1 MARRKIVALMINDA
15 GLGDDYQGGLRR
27 GVEQSCL
34 ERDIDLW
41 VYAGRTD
48 WTPSGMAQR
57 QVYELVD
64 PSRIDGIVVAAGCI
78 ASHAPL
84 EQVLGGIRRRCPVP
98 LCAVGQCCPGVPSIL
113 VDNVSGAAR
122 MVDHLVR
129 DHGCR
134 RLAYVAGPPEHEE
147 SEQRLRGTRD
157 ALGRHGLDLDPAAI
171 GHGDFLAHTGREV
184 VAEFL
189 RRRTP
194 FDAIITAN
202 DDMAVGAL
210 EVLRACGIGC
220 PEQVAVAGFDDAAQ
234 GRFSQPALTT
244 IRQPVARL
252 GAAAVARLVQMWEG
266 HGVPSCLELDTELVI
281 RESCGCHPAAS
292 SRMFGAP
299 SELIELVALLTPL
312 FDDPAERR
320 HWSEELAHAV
330 RAECVGEPGA
340 LLAAFEGL
348 VGRLP
353 HPHVPIHDLQRVI
366 GVLRR
371 HAEAR
376 AGCPPPED
384 AFHAA
389 RVLVSGHASRR
400 TKQQQLRNK
409 YLLDELRVNWERL
422 GTSLTLPSLKH
433 ALTAELPRLGIHD
446 ALISL
451 HSPDAPQRLVPFLC
465 LENGVPVNR
474 PEQEYPAELLL
485 PPGAL
490 EARER
495 RSLTVL
501 PLTFESE
508 QLGVAVLNLSPGLE
522 VYTLLRE
529 QIGSAVKTVYLHQ
542 DVLRQERLQA
552 QTQEE
557 KRATAERLRS
567 VSLIAG
573 GVAHDLNNVLGP
585 LIALPETIQHDLVA
599 GAVGAVPPIVLEDLD
614 TIRQAG
620 QRAAH
625 MIRDLLAL
633 GRPDGMPQTT
643 LDLRRL
649 LAAEH
654 RTFTGLCASEPR
666 IAVFVDPGSIPLVV
680 RSSKPQLVRA
690 VSNLIIN
697 AVDAIH
703 ERGTITIRALLHTVD
718 QCLEGIECIE
728 PGHYAVIEVQDS
740 GCGIPE
746 AELPRVLEPF
756 FTAKRRAGSTGTGLG
771 LAIVHRIAKDSKGYV
786 RVQSRVGE
794 GSKFSLYLPLE
805 EDLECPQS
813 MRAPAAVGGQER
825 ILVVDDEPLQLRTA
839 RRILEHLGYLVTTA
853 ESGQEALAIVAATN
867 DHSAFDLVIV
877 DMVMAGEFAGMA
889 LLEQIRR
896 LHPSQKILLTSG
908 HAPDQV
914 PHSELDGDPPWLAKP
929 YTTGALAA
937 AVRAV
942 LDAPP
947 WVTGVRKV
955 AARRSSEKPPG
966 GALPA

>member
-1 MARRKIVALMINDA
+1 M
-15 GLGDDYQGGLRR
+15 
-27 GVEQSCL
+27 
-34 ERDIDLW
+34 
-41 VYAGRTD
+41 
-48 WTPSGMAQR
+48 
-57 QVYELVD
+57 
-64 PSRIDGIVVAAGCI
+64 
-78 ASHAPL
+78 
-84 EQVLGGIRRRCPVP
+84 
-98 LCAVGQCCPGVPSIL
+98 CAVGQCCPGVPSIL

-122 MVDHLVR
+122 IVDHLVR

-157 ALGRHGLDLDPAAI
+157 ALRRHGLDLDPAAI

-184 VAEFL
+184 VAEL
-189 RRRTP
+189 LQRRVP

-210 EVLRACGIGC
+210 EVLGSSGIGC

-252 GAAAVARLVQMWEG
+252 GATAVARLVEMWEG
-266 HGVPSCLELDTELVI
+266 HGAPTCQELDTELVI

-292 SRMFGAP
+292 SRMFGES
-299 SELIELVALLTPL
+299 SETAEVVALLTPL

-320 HWSEELAHAV
+320 RWSEELGLAV
-330 RAECVGEPGA
+330 RAECAGEAGA
-340 LLAAFEGL
+340 LPAAFEGL
-348 VGRLP
+348 VGTLP

-366 GVLRR
+366 TVLRR
-371 HAEAR
+371 HAHAR

-384 AFHAA
+384 ALHAA
-389 RVLVSGHASRR
+389 RVVVSGHASRR

-422 GTSLTLPSLKH
+422 GTSLTLPSLKD

-451 HSPDAPQRLVPFLC
+451 YSPDAPQRLVPFLC
-465 LENGVPVNR
+465 LEDGTPVNR
-474 PEQEYPAELLL
+474 PAQAYPAEVLL

-490 EARER
+490 AARDR

-542 DVLRQERLQA
+542 DVLRQARLQA

-557 KRATAERLRS
+557 ERATAERLRS

-585 LIALPETIQHDLVA
+585 LIALPEAIQDDLVA
-599 GAVGAVPPIVLEDLD
+599 GAVSAVPPIVLEDLD

-654 RTFTGLCASEPR
+654 HTLIGLCATEPR
-666 IAVFVDPGSIPLVV
+666 IAVFVDPGSVPLVV

-690 VSNLIIN
+690 ISNLVIN

-703 ERGTITIRALLHTVD
+703 DRGAITIRALVHSVD
-718 QCLEGIECIE
+718 QRLEGVECIE
-728 PGHYAVIEVQDS
+728 PGHYAVIEVQDTGS
-740 GCGIPE
+740 GIPE

-771 LAIVHRIAKDSKGYV
+771 LAIVHRIVKDSKGYV
-786 RVQSRVGE
+786 RVQSRLGE
-794 GSKFSLYLPLE
+794 GSKFSLYLPLD

-813 MRAPAAVGGQER
+813 IRAPTAVGGRER
-825 ILVVDDEPLQLRTA
+825 ILVADDEPLQLRTA

-853 ESGQEALAIVAATN
+853 ESGEETLAIFTAAK
-867 DHSAFDLVIV
+867 DRSAFDLVIM
-877 DMVMAGEFAGMA
+877 DLVMAGEFGGMA
-889 LLEQIRR
+889 PLEQLRR

-908 HAPDQV
+908 HGPDQV
-914 PHSELDGDPPWLAKP
+914 PHAGLDGEPAWLAKP

-937 AVRAV
+937 AVRAA

-947 WVTGVRKV
+947 RVTGVRKV
-955 AARRSSEKPPG
+955 TARRSSEKPPG
-966 GALPA
+966 GAIPA